1 MIFSAQQGAPA
12 VTTRH
17 RHPVPATVFEIS
29 GVIVPLQVQ
38 LDPVVA
44 TIHNTA
50 LFDKDDYVLFND

>member
-1 MIFSAQQGAPA
+1 M
-12 VTTRH
+12 TTRH